1 MTSPGAGVR
10 SLPATGRLSALGEAL
25 RLQPRTSHAAAT
37 DTMPPARDGT
47 EDANLTDGLLGR
59 KPDEPTGKSFR
70 TGLLLTIVLLILLA
84 AIAVW
89 SALFLP
95 DSPVARLFGGGSEV
109 AAEDP
114 LDAPDAPFAITAPP
128 AIGELAT
135 VDAPPATLLD
145 LETEP
150 PQVDRRPPRM
160 RPPPM
165 AST

>member
-1 MTSPGAGVR
+1 
-10 SLPATGRLSALGEAL
+10 
-25 RLQPRTSHAAAT
+25 
-37 DTMPPARDGT
+37 
-47 EDANLTDGLLGR
+47 
-59 KPDEPTGKSFR
+59 
-70 TGLLLTIVLLILLA
+70 VLLILLA

-128 AIGELAT
+128 AIGELARST
-135 VDAPPATLLD
+135 RRPRPCWTGP
-145 LETEP
+145 ETEP
-150 PQVDRRPPRM
+150 KPQTSARDGRRPPRM